1 MAKNSIPSLSDFVKC
16 CGDEGIRT
24 PDLLRAREALS
35 HLSYIPLLA
44 DSIWLIAPLAISYM
58 PYAISGPD

>member
-1 MAKNSIPSLSDFVKC
+1 
-16 CGDEGIRT
+16 
-24 PDLLRAREALS
+24 
-35 HLSYIPLLA
+35 LLA